1 LEVWVPG
8 SPKKAG
14 VREDGEDGLWT
25 GCDDG
30 NRMDVADVPSY
41 KIRYFDGR
49 FDDYKIRYFPFV
61 SPLWPLGP
69 DANFRFVYGW
79 RSADGR

>member
-1 LEVWVPG
+1 
-8 SPKKAG
+8 
-14 VREDGEDGLWT
+14 
-25 GCDDG
+25 
-30 NRMDVADVPSY
+30 MDVADVPSY